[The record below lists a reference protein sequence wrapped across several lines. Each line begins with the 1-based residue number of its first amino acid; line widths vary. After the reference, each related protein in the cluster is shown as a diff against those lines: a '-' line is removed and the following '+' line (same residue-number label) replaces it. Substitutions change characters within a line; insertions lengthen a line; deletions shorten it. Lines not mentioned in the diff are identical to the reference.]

1 MGITK
6 IAAEHALYYTGNQSA
21 EAAASYVFDNP
32 DIDVMPPLVK
42 PKKSTRKSKSQKK
55 SEHETE
61 SSSEEDVEP
70 MDTYKMVF
78 VVNIA
83 LNMGVGKV
91 ASQVA
96 HACLGIFRLLTEFD
110 HMRNI
115 LDDWETEGEKKVV
128 LRGENHLHL
137 QELEALA
144 KTNQLFSHLIHDA
157 GRTQIPPNSV
167 TVLALF
173 GPCNRVDTVTGEL
186 SLL

>member
-1 MGITK
+1 MTGKRKGIVVVQCD
-6 IAAEHALYYTGNQSA
+6 IILLMIVGLY
-21 EAAASYVFDNP
+21 
-32 DIDVMPPLVK
+32 
-42 PKKSTRKSKSQKK
+42 
-55 SEHETE
+55 
-61 SSSEEDVEP
+61 
-70 MDTYKMVF
+70 
-78 VVNIA
+78 
-83 LNMGVGKV
+83 
-91 ASQVA
+91 
-96 HACLGIFRLLTEFD
+96 FR
-110 HMRNI
+110 
-115 LDDWETEGEKKVV
+115 EKKVV